1 MTFNVRTSNIDDGE
15 NAWDHRKA
23 LVVDTILS
31 QAPQV
36 LGFQEALADQLEY
49 LSEALPEYRWLGVD
63 RGLNGGTGLSEY
75 APIFYRYTELSLI
88 HI

>member
-49 LSEALPEYRWLGVD
+49 YRRLFQNTNGSESIVVLTAVP
-63 RGLNGGTGLSEY
+63 
-75 APIFYRYTELSLI
+75 A
-88 HI
+88 